1 MSLHQASSQGRLDLS
16 RRDGRENDRDHHE
29 VESARGGATNGKQ
42 TAGGSLLPS
51 VTRRNAGPRR
61 ARPSDAHHH
70 PPGHHRPP
78 VPSMPHLTVSSRWY
92 RAPALY
98 TCRVVHE
105 CDPPEDVEYYGL
117 PFFKLYLDDI
127 YDVLKEAGHPSQH
140 KDLPLI
146 VDAGEDC
153 LLLARDMQGALGW
166 LLASF
171 MYPVD

>member
-1 MSLHQASSQGRLDLS
+1 
-16 RRDGRENDRDHHE
+16 
-29 VESARGGATNGKQ
+29 
-42 TAGGSLLPS
+42 
-51 VTRRNAGPRR
+51 
-61 ARPSDAHHH
+61 
-70 PPGHHRPP
+70 
-78 VPSMPHLTVSSRWY
+78 MPNLTVSSRWY

-105 CDPPEDVEYYGL
+105 CNPPEDVEYYGL

-127 YDVLKEAGHPSQH
+127 YEVLKEAGHPSQH

-153 LLLARDMQGALGW
+153 LLLARDMNGALGW